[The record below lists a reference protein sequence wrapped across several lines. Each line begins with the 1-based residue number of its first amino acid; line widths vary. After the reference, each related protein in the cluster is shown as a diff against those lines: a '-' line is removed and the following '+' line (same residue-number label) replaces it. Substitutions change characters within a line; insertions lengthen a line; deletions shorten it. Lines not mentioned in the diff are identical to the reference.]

1 MTKEELIEMARKAG
15 VEDSNEYNHL
25 VCTEVELVAFAKL
38 VAEKEREACAKLCDL
53 AMLQN
58 QEAINELE
66 DIDIN
71 ITWNENSMRDFGK
84 DELNFARAIEAKLK
98 EKNTQKTTG
107 ENNLSSD

>member
-1 MTKEELIEMARKAG
+1 MTQDEAYKAWWHNEGSGIIPLPNEDMEEFAHRMTQIAW
-15 VEDSNEYNHL
+15 SNG
-25 VCTEVELVAFAKL
+25 AF
-38 VAEKEREACAKLCDL
+38 KEREACAKLCDL

-98 EKNTQKTTG
+98 EKNTLLK
-107 ENNLSSD
+107 NNRRK